1 MILYTD
7 LQEKI
12 LGVIQQNI
20 SGYKSLRDSQF
31 QLLNTD
37 GNDDTATLSNIQ
49 EYTENITKLTDFQTK
64 LKTLFTKAAGSEYGS
79 RTLVAELMKICAEK
93 YDETTTTLTNFYSD
107 IVFQAVSAFI
117 VRDDNS
123 AAVAT
128 SSELS

>member
-20 SGYKSLRDSQF
+20 SGYKSLRDTQF

-37 GNDDTATLSNIQ
+37 GNDDTETLSNIQ
-49 EYTENITKLTDFQTK
+49 EYTEDITKLTEFQTK
-64 LKTLFTKAAGSEYGS
+64 LKSLFTKAAGSEYVP
-79 RTLVAELMKICAEK
+79 RTLVTELMKICAEK
-93 YDETTTTLTNFYSD
+93 YDETNTTLTNFYSD
-107 IVFQAVSAFI
+107 IVFQAVSSFI

-123 AAVAT
+123 AAIAT